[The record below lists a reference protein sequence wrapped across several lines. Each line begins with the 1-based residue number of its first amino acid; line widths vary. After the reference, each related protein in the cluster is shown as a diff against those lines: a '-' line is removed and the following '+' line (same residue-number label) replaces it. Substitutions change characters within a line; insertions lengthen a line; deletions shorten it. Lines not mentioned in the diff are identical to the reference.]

1 MLGESRLKLLS
12 AKYLAA
18 LRNYVAK
25 AAPAGLLAAHELGK
39 TAVAD
44 GLETLG
50 LAKIHEFA
58 LVELS
63 LPAALSPSRD
73 DLINRAAV
81 FFTEAITPIEE
92 THCAAREAN
101 ADLHQLNVALD
112 ERTRDL
118 ADSNRERQQQVVGRI
133 HAEAALRD
141 SEAAFGQLLKNS
153 KELEQHLQKVA
164 HQILATIEAEQK
176 KMSHQLNDEIAQTLL
191 GINIRLLT
199 LKQQIA
205 ISHENLNQEI
215 TATRNLIEQSL
226 TLVNRIAHEFNS

>member
-1 MLGESRLKLLS
+1 M
-12 AKYLAA
+12 
-18 LRNYVAK
+18 

-50 LAKIHEFA
+50 LARIHEFA

-63 LPAALSPSRD
+63 LPAAPSPSRD

-92 THCAAREAN
+92 THCAA
-101 ADLHQLNVALD
+101 HQLNVALD

-118 ADSNRERQQQVVGRI
+118 ADSNRERQQQVVGRT

-141 SEAAFGQLLKNS
+141 SEATFGQLLKDS
-153 KELEQHLQKVA
+153 RELEQHLQKVA
-164 HQILATIEAEQK
+164 HQTLAAIEAEQK

-226 TLVNRIAHEFNS
+226 TLINRIAHEFNS

>member
-50 LAKIHEFA
+50 LARIHEFA

-63 LPAALSPSRD
+63 LPAAPSPSRD

-92 THCAAREAN
+92 THCAV
-101 ADLHQLNVALD
+101 HQLNVALD

-118 ADSNRERQQQVVGRI
+118 ADSNRERQQQVVGRT

-141 SEAAFGQLLKNS
+141 SEATFGQLLKDS
-153 KELEQHLQKVA
+153 RELEQHLQKVA
-164 HQILATIEAEQK
+164 HQTLAAIEAEQK

-226 TLVNRIAHEFNS
+226 TLINRLAHEFNS